1 MRLCPLTVLKTLC
14 AAGGLILLY
23 STSCKLGV
31 LLQVNAFVA

>member
-23 STSCKLGV
+23 SSSRKLGA
-31 LLQVNAFVA
+31 LLQVNASVA